1 MTLTSTA
8 NRTQFAG
15 DDSTTAFAISWVFY
29 DKDDLLVTHTV
40 TATGVETAYVRGNQ
54 YTVTG
59 GAGSTG
65 TVTTKSGST
74 AATGETLT
82 VTSEVP
88 NTQPLDLAV
97 GGAFPSNSVEQ
108 QLDKLAR
115 LVQQTTEKLG
125 RALKFPIHLT
135 QTDIALPTP
144 SAGLVLGWNSGATA
158 IENITLTSTSLS
170 DPLLVANGGTAGAT
184 TTAARDN
191 LGINTSRRLSLY
203 RHL

>member
-1 MTLTSTA
+1 M
-8 NRTQFAG
+8 
-15 DDSTTAFAISWVFY
+15 
-29 DKDDLLVTHTV
+29 
-40 TATGVETAYVRGNQ
+40 TATAVETVWVRGSQ
-54 YTVTG
+54 YTVSG
-59 GAGSTG
+59 GSGSTG
-65 TVTTKSGST
+65 TVTSTSGNTPASGT
-74 AATGETLT
+74 TLT
-82 VTSEVP
+82 VTGNLA

-115 LVQQTTEKLG
+115 LVQQTTEKLA

-144 SAGLVLGWNSGATA
+144 SAGKVLGWNSGATA

-170 DPLLVANGGTAGAT
+170 DPLLVANGGTGAAT
-184 TTAARDN
+184 ATAARDN
-191 LGINTSRRLSLY
+191 VGVNTTRRLALY